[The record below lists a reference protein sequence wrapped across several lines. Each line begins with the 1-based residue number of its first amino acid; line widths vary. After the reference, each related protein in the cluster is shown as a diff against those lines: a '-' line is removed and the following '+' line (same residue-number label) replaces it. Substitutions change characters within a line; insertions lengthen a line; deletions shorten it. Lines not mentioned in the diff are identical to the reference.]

1 MISAQE
7 LLSSTYRT
15 ISIHKRGLNILF
27 NWSYNRMV
35 RVIDISSGTP
45 CVNLQ
50 WQRADKIIVASS
62 GASKVPGSR
71 RAKATTTLREPEA
84 EDLTSDAIGTGRRC
98 RFWPSS
104 RRIDDLKLYL
114 FTLSFTYTGLSIHRN
129 FVLLP
134 VSMALPINESA

>member
-15 ISIHKRGLNILF
+15 ISIHKRGLNILL
-27 NWSYNRMV
+27 NWSYNRVV
-35 RVIDISSGTP
+35 RVIDISSKTL

-71 RAKATTTLREPEA
+71 RAKATTTLREPKAKVAEA
-84 EDLTSDAIGTGRRC
+84 NVGNITGDCPIAPGT
-98 RFWPSS
+98 
-104 RRIDDLKLYL
+104 
-114 FTLSFTYTGLSIHRN
+114 TLPT
-129 FVLLP
+129 
-134 VSMALPINESA
+134 